1 MTCMCSVNLL
11 PAQLVAAHARRR
23 HVRRWIV
30 VCLAVLAVLSV
41 PVGLEWYRVARA
53 AELDVAYTR
62 LNEERRSVEAE
73 LTEVSTTSRETFLQ
87 LERARAL
94 RSKRSWSGII
104 ALLAA
109 TMPEGC
115 WLVELATD
123 PSAPLGQQ
131 VRKPA
136 PAPKD
141 AAPDHVI
148 PTVTIEAPR
157 KLRIVGFASNA
168 GEPLAFVSRL
178 KEAAVFTRVDL
189 KRTQREPMAD
199 GFYFRFELVC
209 EW

>member
-1 MTCMCSVNLL
+1 VNLL

-23 HVRRWIV
+23 HIRRWV
-30 VCLAVLAVLSV
+30 VACLAALALLSV
-41 PVGLEWYRVARA
+41 PVGLEWYRIARA
-53 AELDVAYTR
+53 AELDVAYAR
-62 LNEERRSVEAE
+62 LKEKRHNVEVE
-73 LTEVSTTSRETFLQ
+73 LAGVSATSRETFLQ
-87 LERARAL
+87 LERAKAL

-109 TMPEGC
+109 TMPKGC

-136 PAPKD
+136 SAPKD
-141 AAPDHVI
+141 APPDHVI

-157 KLRIVGFASNA
+157 KLRIVGFASDP

-178 KEAAVFTRVDL
+178 KQVAVFSRVDL